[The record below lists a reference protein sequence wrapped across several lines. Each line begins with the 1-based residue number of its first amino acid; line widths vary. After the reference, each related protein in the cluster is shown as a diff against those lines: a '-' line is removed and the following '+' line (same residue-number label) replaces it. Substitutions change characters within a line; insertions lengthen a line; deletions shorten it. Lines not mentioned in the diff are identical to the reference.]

1 MKSLHSQLC
10 KSVQPGYPR
19 SWNMLEKETGAKA
32 GHEVMAMP
40 GKQDA
45 SSHVSYLTPLSQV
58 VVLLI
63 HSAVP
68 FFFLLLHNFQSPP
81 SLLYCPYSFIS
92 NFVPLILLL
101 MFCRCPPLIYNPKF
115 ICLCLFCLFLKITG
129 VPIVVYTLHNTH
141 CFP

>member
-1 MKSLHSQLC
+1 
-10 KSVQPGYPR
+10 
-19 SWNMLEKETGAKA
+19 MLEKETGAKA

-68 FFFLLLHNFQSPP
+68 FFFSASAQPPKP
-81 SLLYCPYSFIS
+81 SLSSVLPIFIY
-92 NFVPLILLL
+92 F
-101 MFCRCPPLIYNPKF
+101 
-115 ICLCLFCLFLKITG
+115 
-129 VPIVVYTLHNTH
+129 
-141 CFP
+141 